1 MVSTVSDAMHR
12 HLDPLTDLA
21 GSGVVSPLA
30 VVKTALRHDY
40 ADIEPLIAQMASGGA
55 RSAADIMALAAEAG
69 TGRKLD
75 RRILNGLSATAVSAL
90 AFWTIGRD
98 PAAVEQAADL
108 FALARRAGSTEH
120 VDLDVQVNL
129 AAGRLATS
137 RRLLDLP
144 GLDPWIAWS
153 ARADL
158 VNPFAGPTPAGLDA
172 WYAVLDEPFV
182 TRGLDPVRVDDVEA
196 PFAGLTTV
204 SRGAAAGT
212 VDGPLVSIVVPVYAP
227 GPDLL
232 TSVGS
237 LVAQTWRNLQIILVD
252 DASPDEHREIFGRA
266 LALDDR
272 VEYVRLPTNGGAYV
286 ARNAGIARATGE
298 LVGIQDADDWSHPE
312 RIARQMAVLDAE
324 PGLVATLSKAV
335 HLHSDLRITK
345 VGTAP
350 FGKYLPSLLFRRA
363 AVLERLGRFD
373 EVRKAADGEF
383 VERLIATFGPAA
395 VRTLEEPLAL
405 YQLTDDSL
413 SRDDFRLG
421 WHRHTRVSYH
431 SAYRQW
437 HRRIVVDEASP
448 RLEPGVPRPFPAPP
462 QLEGVA
468 GPTRFDVVLL
478 TDTREGSVVPVGVAA
493 QVEALASAGMSVG
506 LARAEPLRLSAVRRT
521 YPAPAIAET
530 IANGH
535 AAWAPLVADLTTD
548 LLIVRDPD
556 LLTVGRLP
564 GTVKLRPR
572 HIVVIADR
580 EPAPNGERRLSYDP
594 AVVERTVRDLFEA
607 PTEWLPATS
616 AIAEALT
623 GAGGTGHVHE
633 PRSTEVI
640 EPASFTQRPVLGRPV
655 IGVSDASRFAAER
668 VRRQDLLDQLPRDD
682 RHDVRLR
689 QPTRRRLDPRWL
701 TYAAGDVSDTEL
713 FDQCD
718 FVVGLPPAVAGTSL
732 VRTLLE
738 AMSRGC
744 VPVVHAVHRPVL
756 GEAALYYG
764 DRTVTQIVDDCWL
777 DPEAFR
783 TRQQAARTFCLDLSP
798 EAFASAITRLRS
810 TDEAT

>member
-1 MVSTVSDAMHR
+1 MVSTVSDATHR

-30 VVKTALRHDY
+30 VVKTSLRHEY
-40 ADIEPLIAQMASGGA
+40 AGTEALVAQIASAGALSVDDIA
-55 RSAADIMALAAEAG
+55 ALAADAG
-69 TGRKLD
+69 AGRKLD
-75 RRILNGLSATAVSAL
+75 RKVLDGLSGPAISAL
-90 AFWTIGRD
+90 AFLTIGRD
-98 PAAVEQAADL
+98 TTALERTADL
-108 FALARRAGSTEH
+108 FALARRAGSTDH

-129 AAGRLATS
+129 AAGRLAAA
-137 RRLLDLP
+137 RRLLALP
-144 GLDPWIAWS
+144 GLDPWVAWA

-158 VNPFAGPTPAGLDA
+158 VNPFAEPSPAALDA

-182 TRGLDPVRVDDVEA
+182 ARGIDPVRINDVA
-196 PFAGLTTV
+196 TPFAGLTTV

-212 VDGPLVSIVVPVYAP
+212 IEGPLVTIVVPVYAP

-252 DASPDEHREIFGRA
+252 DASPDEHREIFDQA

-272 VEYVRLPTNGGAYV
+272 IEHVRMPTNGGAYR

-298 LVGIQDADDWSHPE
+298 LIGIQDADDWSHPE

-350 FGKYLPSLLFRRA
+350 FGKYLPSLLFRRTQ
-363 AVLERLGRFD
+363 VLDRLGQFD

-383 VERLIATFGPAA
+383 VERITAVFGPTA

-413 SRDDFRLG
+413 SREDFRIG

-437 HRRIVVDEASP
+437 HRRIVVGEAEA
-448 RLEPGVPRPFPAPP
+448 RLEPGAPRPFPAPP
-462 QLEGVA
+462 ELEGIA
-468 GPTRFDVVLL
+468 GPGRFDVVLL
-478 TDTREGSVVPVGVAA
+478 TDTRAGSVVSAGLAA
-493 QVEALASAGMSVG
+493 QVEALAAAGLSVG
-506 LARAEPLRLSAVRRT
+506 LSRAEPLRLSAVRRT
-521 YPAPAIAET
+521 YPSADVADVIA
-530 IANGH
+530 AGH
-535 AAWAPLVADLTTD
+535 ASWAPLVADLTTE
-548 LLIVRDPD
+548 LLVVRDPD
-556 LLTVGRLP
+556 LLTISRLP
-564 GTVKLRPR
+564 GTVNLKPR
-572 HIVVIADR
+572 HVVVLADR
-580 EPAPNGERRLSYDP
+580 EPIPEGARRLSYDP
-594 AVVERTVRDLFEA
+594 AVVERTVRELFDV
-607 PTEWLPATS
+607 PTEWLPATP
-616 AIAEALT
+616 AIAEALRA
-623 GAGGTGHVHE
+623 AGGTGHVHE

-640 EPASFTQRPVLGRPV
+640 EPARFSQRPVIGRPV
-655 IGVSDASRFAAER
+655 IGVSDASLFAAER
-668 VRRQDLLDQLPRDD
+668 VRRQDLLDHLPHDD
-682 RHDVRLR
+682 EHDVRLR
-689 QPTRRRLDPRWL
+689 QPSRRRVDPSWL
-701 TYAAGDVSDTEL
+701 AFAAEDVSNDEL

-718 FVVGLPPAVAGTSL
+718 FVLGLPPAVAGTTL
-732 VRTLLE
+732 VRPVLE

-744 VPVVHAVHRPVL
+744 VPVVDPVHRPVL

-764 DRTVTQIVDDCWL
+764 DRTATQIVDDCWR
-777 DPEAFR
+777 DPDAFHQR
-783 TRQQAARTFCLDLSP
+783 RQAARAFCLDLSS
-798 EAFASAITRLRS
+798 EAFASVITRLRS
-810 TDEAT
+810 TDPAT